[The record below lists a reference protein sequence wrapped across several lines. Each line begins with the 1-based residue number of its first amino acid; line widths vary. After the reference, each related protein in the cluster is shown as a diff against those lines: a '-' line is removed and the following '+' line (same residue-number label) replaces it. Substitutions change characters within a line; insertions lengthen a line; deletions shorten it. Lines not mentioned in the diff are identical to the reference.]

1 MRASAISH
9 FFSAGIF
16 EIRLG
21 DYSPIRAFF
30 LRWLRVVIFAFHGF
44 IKDGCSS
51 RASLLTYYSL
61 FAIVPVLAMAF
72 GIARG
77 FGLERLAEA
86 RTAQMAQGMNWPPEV
101 IGQVISF
108 SRTMLAKTS
117 GGLIAGIG
125 FVALFWSVLSI
136 LRSIEQTL
144 NDIWQ
149 VRESRTMVRRVTDYL
164 SVIVFTPILIVI
176 SGSATIFLESEVA
189 VISRRFPLLGDFGPV
204 IYVALGALPYL
215 SICGMLILTYLI
227 IPNTRV
233 RVRSAVAAALL
244 TAAIYQSSSVR
255 LYQVPVRGREL
266 WCDLRRLRRGA
277 PLHRLAPAELDDR
290 PVRRGDRGSRREQGD
305 LRLSPARLGY
315 ERLVQKSALFAGL
328 QSHIEKVR
336 GRRAAVV
343 ALFDLAS
350 PEAAD
355 PPYQAHPVRAYGRRA
370 YYQDRPYTWTENRPI
385 SRPDRQ
391 RACASRPRSRRTS
404 TSATTPMRLKDG
416 TGATG
421 WLPFWKGW
429 RRLRQGCP
437 KTCCSKRYE
446 AWGQSISFKST
457 SRPVESR

>member
-149 VRESRTMVRRVTDYL
+149 VRESRTMIRRVTDYL

-233 RVRSAVAAALL
+233 RVRSAVAAAIF
-244 TAAIYQSSSVR
+244 TAVIYQSIQFVYIKFQLGVAS
-255 LYQVPVRGREL
+255 YGAIYGGFAAVPL
-266 WCDLRRLRRGA
+266 FIIW
-277 PLHRLAPAELDDR
+277 
-290 PVRRGDRGSRREQGD
+290 
-305 LRLSPARLGY
+305 LRLSWMIVLYGAEIAVADENRETYGYHPHASDMSVWSKKVLFLQAFSLISKRFAEGAPPLSPYSISQALKLPIHLTRHILYELMGAGLIIKTARYVDGEQAYQPARSTEGMRIQAPVEAYEHIGDDPDAPQGRDGGDRMAALL
-315 ERLVQKSALFAGL
+315 ERL
-328 QSHIEKVR
+328 
-336 GRRAAVV
+336 
-343 ALFDLAS
+343 
-350 PEAAD
+350 EAAAARL
-355 PPYQAHPVRAYGRRA
+355 P
-370 YYQDRPYTWTENRPI
+370 ENVL
-385 SRPDRQ
+385 
-391 RACASRPRSRRTS
+391 
-404 TSATTPMRLKDG
+404 LK
-416 TGATG
+416 
-421 WLPFWKGW
+421 
-429 RRLRQGCP
+429 
-437 KTCCSKRYE
+437 E
-446 AWGQSISFKST
+446 
-457 SRPVESR
+457 V